1 MEDNQH
7 REATIANFE
16 SSLWGIGCEITK
28 HDPSSNNQTG
38 LRRFRSVFGT
48 GPNTCA
54 VVWNELQQHF
64 SGPH

>member
-7 REATIANFE
+7 RDATIASFE

-28 HDPSSNNQTG
+28 YGQRQQPNC
-38 LRRFRSVFGT
+38 FRSVFGT